1 MQQLKIVGPYR
12 LDAQAK
18 VRLEL
23 SAETLAKLL
32 NSGLVSVNNFR
43 CLDQGTKQC
52 VWKLLLE
59 SLDHSSPQCA
69 ELYSKTCC
77 QQKNLKSNK
86 PLRQLRVDNLGLPV
100 WEIEDNVA
108 PGFNSAGTR
117 F

>member
-69 ELYSKTCC
+69 ELCSKTCC
-77 QQKNLKSNK
+77 QQKILNGRKS
-86 PLRQLRVDNLGLPV
+86 LRQLRVDRLGLPV
-100 WEIEDNVA
+100 WEREDSVD
-108 PGFNSAGTR
+108 PGLNPAGTR

>member
-1 MQQLKIVGPYR
+1 MQQIKIVGPYR
-12 LDAQAK
+12 LAVQDK

-23 SAETLAKLL
+23 SAETLSKPL

-43 CLDQGTKQC
+43 CLDQGSKQC
-52 VWKLLLE
+52 VWNLLLE
-59 SLDHSSPQCA
+59 GLGHSSQQCA
-69 ELYSKTCC
+69 GLCSKTCC

-86 PLRQLRVDNLGLPV
+86 PLRQLRVDSLGLPV